1 MLHPDYPYSPK
12 LLPAMVAMVG
22 SGHFDVA
29 LGSRILG
36 TGALAGGMPIWK
48 YVANRFLPAAE
59 NILINHKLS
68 E

>member
-1 MLHPDYPYSPK
+1 
-12 LLPAMVAMVG
+12 MVAMVG